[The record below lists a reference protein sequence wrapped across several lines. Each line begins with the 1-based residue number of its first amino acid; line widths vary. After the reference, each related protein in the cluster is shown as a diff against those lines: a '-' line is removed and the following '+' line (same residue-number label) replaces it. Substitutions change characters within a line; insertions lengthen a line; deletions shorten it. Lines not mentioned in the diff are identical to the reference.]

1 MSFLRPA
8 ALALLRRWF
17 EPAEGAALI
26 LFGFWIFQGG
36 GWISWALGSAVMVL
50 GAGWLLLALR
60 RMRFRG
66 DPAAPGIVEI
76 DEGRLSYLHPRMGG
90 EISLNDLAELHLV
103 SLRGRRAW
111 RLGDLSGRW
120 LLVPLDAA
128 GAEALFD
135 AFASL
140 PGLGSAGLVAALDE
154 AAPVGGTLP
163 APALRDRLV
172 WARQGTGLRRV

>member
-1 MSFLRPA
+1 MSFLRPE
-8 ALALLRRWF
+8 ALALLRRWSG
-17 EPAEGAALI
+17 PAEGAALI
-26 LFGFWIFQGG
+26 VLGLWIFSGG
-36 GWISWALGSAVMVL
+36 GWILMPAGATVVVA
-50 GAGWLLLALR
+50 GAGWGLLALR
-60 RMRFRG
+60 RMRFQG
-66 DPAAPGIVEI
+66 DPGAPGIVEI

-128 GAEALFD
+128 GSEALFD

-154 AAPVGGTLP
+154 AAPGGGTLP

-172 WARQGTGLRRV
+172 WVRQGTGLRKV